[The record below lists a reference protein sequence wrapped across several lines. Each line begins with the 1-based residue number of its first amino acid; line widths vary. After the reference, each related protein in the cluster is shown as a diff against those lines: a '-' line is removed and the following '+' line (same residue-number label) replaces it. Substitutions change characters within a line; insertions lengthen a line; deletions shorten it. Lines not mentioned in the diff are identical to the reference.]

1 MAQREIAE
9 GTELPLG
16 PARNSQGEG
25 ARSLEAPPGRS
36 CWKDTLPCPA
46 LPLCGN
52 PACRTW
58 ASSTGTGSLYLV
70 VHSSSDG
77 TELVLGGDSV
87 KFLQGLQEIMEALK
101 EKGEDEWVKATEA
114 TWEGRNPAR
123 LWHGEPLTP
132 APREN
137 PKAPAQGFLLTWVVL
152 FLPEQPRK
160 PHSSPA
166 APLPSR
172 RAPRHLVALTRT
184 PQPHQTPRDASP
196 LSPARHLGPPGT
208 AAGARRPASTR
219 RPGAA
224 HHGGRQP
231 S

>member
-1 MAQREIAE
+1 MGPGTPESSCQVAEREVLKELSCPSGLHKTARIRVLTASRHLQE
-9 GTELPLG
+9 G
-16 PARNSQGEG
+16 
-25 ARSLEAPPGRS
+25 PGGR
-36 CWKDTLPCPA
+36 TPCPA

-87 KFLQGLQEIMEALK
+87 KFLQGLQEIMEALQ

-137 PKAPAQGFLLTWVVL
+137 PRAPAQGFLLTWVVL

-172 RAPRHLVALTRT
+172 RAP
-184 PQPHQTPRDASP
+184 
-196 LSPARHLGPPGT
+196 
-208 AAGARRPASTR
+208 
-219 RPGAA
+219 
-224 HHGGRQP
+224 
-231 S
+231 